1 MHLRS
6 KMARGALW
14 MVTLKMLDRGIGLIS
29 TLVLARLLVPEDF
42 GIVAMATSVLAFLE
56 LLSAF
61 GFDVALIRQTNIQ
74 RSHYDTAFTL
84 NCILGAGMAVALF
97 ALAYPAAKYYG
108 DPRVANVAMVLSLG
122 PLAQAFENIGIV
134 NFRRDM
140 NFRAEFMYL
149 AARRILAVMIALP
162 LAFMLR
168 SYWALVLGTVA
179 GRIIGTVLSYV
190 MQPYRPR
197 FSFAERVSL
206 MGFSQWIVLNS
217 ALQFLLGR
225 SSDLILGRM
234 AGSRSLGVYN
244 MSFEIASLP
253 ATELVAPIN
262 RAVYPAY
269 VQIAND
275 RAALGREYVAV
286 IGLIAAIALPA
297 AVGLIAVSDRTVAL
311 LLGPNWLDAIPLI
324 QLLSLA
330 GSIQVLRTNTYA
342 VYLAVG
348 VPRYQVAINA
358 VHVLLLA
365 CLMLALVPTKGAM
378 GAATAYLGAMALM
391 VPLDLYVVC
400 RILQLLRRSVVA
412 VIWRPAS
419 AAAAMYFAVRA
430 VGDDVPTSVGSLL
443 RGGELLLLILIG
455 AVVYTASL
463 AALWVLSGRPPT
475 AERTLF
481 ERARALV
488 RRVLSQGF
496 SRSASDPPS

>member
-6 KMARGALW
+6 KMAAGAAW
-14 MVTLKMLDRGIGLIS
+14 MVTLKMLDRGIGLLS

-61 GFDVALIRQTNIQ
+61 GFDVALIRQADIQ
-74 RSHYDTAFTL
+74 RAHYDTAWTL
-84 NCILGAGMAVALF
+84 NCLLGVTMAVALV
-97 ALAYPAAKYYG
+97 AMAYPAAGYYG
-108 DPRVANVAMVLSLG
+108 NPRVAAVAMVLSLG

-140 NFRAEFMYL
+140 NFRKEFIYL
-149 AARRILAVMIALP
+149 ASRRILAVMIALP

-168 SYWALVLGTVA
+168 SYWALVLGTIA

-190 MQPYRPR
+190 MEPYRPR
-197 FSFAERVSL
+197 FSLAERASL
-206 MGFSQWIVLNS
+206 FGFSKWIVLNS

-225 SSDLILGRM
+225 SSDLILGRI
-234 AGSRSLGVYN
+234 GGPRQLGVYN

-275 RAALGREYVAV
+275 RAALGREYLAV

-342 VYLAVG
+342 VYLSVG

-358 VHVLLLA
+358 VHVGLLA
-365 CLMLALVPTKGAM
+365 VLMLVLVPSRGAG
-378 GAATAYLGAMALM
+378 GAAISYLAAMACM
-391 VPLDLYVVC
+391 VPLDLYLVC
-400 RILQLLRRSVVA
+400 RILGLRRSSVLA
-412 VIWRPAS
+412 VIWRPVL
-419 AAAAMYFAVRA
+419 AAGLMYAAVWAVS
-430 VGDDVPTSVGSLL
+430 GDIPPSLGNL
-443 RGGELLLLILIG
+443 VRGGELLMLMLLG
-455 AVVYTASL
+455 AAVYVVAL
-463 AALWVLSGRPPT
+463 AALWMMSGRPAT
-475 AERTLF
+475 AERVLIG
-481 ERARALV
+481 RARALAQ
-488 RRVLSQGF
+488 RVFTQGF
-496 SRSASDPPS
+496 SRSARNPS